1 LIKDHKRR
9 AAPNPPSEKQ
19 MAVNLSILRYSRGTP
34 EMIRGAAV
42 TDAYTT
48 GVKVAVMVVV

>member
-1 LIKDHKRR
+1 MVGKGI
-9 AAPNPPSEKQ
+9 SGC
-19 MAVNLSILRYSRGTP
+19 GTP
-34 EMIRGAAV
+34 GMILGVAV